1 MDLKL
6 KGRVAIVTGA
16 SRGIGKSCALAL
28 ASEGVKVLA
37 VARASEDLARVEAGS
52 GGQIAAYACDLR
64 NAAEVDQLPG
74 RTMEVFGGLDI
85 VVNNAGIGPRGAFLD
100 QPFQV
105 WQEIF
110 AVNVAAPAILSQA
123 AGRHFVKQHSGAI
136 VNIAST
142 VSVRGKETLV
152 AYCASKGAIL
162 QMTRALADEW
172 GSLGVRVNAVGP
184 GATATDAQ
192 RPLLDNPGRLA
203 VRLRD
208 IPLGRMGRPEEVAAL
223 VCFLASPLSSFITGA
238 LYLIDGGE
246 TARL

>member
-1 MDLKL
+1 M
-6 KGRVAIVTGA
+6 T
-16 SRGIGKSCALAL
+16 
-28 ASEGVKVLA
+28 
-37 VARASEDLARVEAGS
+37 
-52 GGQIAAYACDLR
+52 
-64 NAAEVDQLPG
+64 
-74 RTMEVFGGLDI
+74 
-85 VVNNAGIGPRGAFLD
+85 
-100 QPFQV
+100 
-105 WQEIF
+105 
-110 AVNVAAPAILSQA
+110 APAILSQA
-123 AGRHFVKQHSGAI
+123 AGRHFARQRSGAI
-136 VNIAST
+136 INIAST

-172 GSLGVRVNAVGP
+172 GGLGIRVNAIGP

-192 RPLLDNPGRLA
+192 RPLLENPERLA

-208 IPLGRMGRPEEVAAL
+208 IPLGRMGQPEEVAAL